1 MAANTKDLVAA
12 IKDALPHIT
21 DERMLF
27 LMQELGAKGVRCK
40 ADMEKLEAVDLVNAL
55 GTDDAKRLVA
65 FFNTPEPIDEIM
77 ADGARYC
84 NFRGPVGGAQMAQSL
99 LQNTRAQVESDRREV
114 SDTLKEEQAKRQQIH
129 EATVRDVTC
138 SASLQ
143 AGAHRA
149 TMEKLQAQQAATS
162 REHEEN
168 LKRMR
173 EEHRLRAQKLEQEE
187 REHLEKMERLRRQRR
202 PAMNR
207 LLDIVM
213 DYTVR
218 KVTGGLSQDWSG
230 PANPSQD
237 FVTAP
242 RSAN

>member
-1 MAANTKDLVAA
+1 MAAKTKDLVAA

-77 ADGARYC
+77 ADGAR
-84 NFRGPVGGAQMAQSL
+84 
-99 LQNTRAQVESDRREV
+99 

>member
-1 MAANTKDLVAA
+1 MAAKTKDLVAA

-40 ADMEKLEAVDLVNAL
+40 ADMKKLEAVDLVDAL
-55 GTDDAKRLVA
+55 GTDDAKTLVA
-65 FFNTPEPIDEIM
+65 FFNPPRPIDEIM
-77 ADGARYC
+77 TDGARFY
-84 NFRGPVGGAQMAQSL
+84 NFRDPVGGAQMAQSL

-143 AGAHRA
+143 AEKHRA
-149 TMEKLQAQQAATS
+149 IMEKLQAEQAAAS
-162 REHEEN
+162 REHEEA
-168 LKRMR
+168 LERMR
-173 EEHRLRAQKLEQEE
+173 EEHRLREQKREQEE
-187 REHLEKMERLRRQRR
+187 REHLEKMDRLQRQQRSKLS
-202 PAMNR
+202 R
-207 LLDIVM
+207 LADTVM

-218 KVTGGLSQDWSG
+218 KVTGGLSQD
-230 PANPSQD
+230 
-237 FVTAP
+237 
-242 RSAN
+242 